1 MVSVDK
7 TAAAEILLHPNREWV
22 YVSSR
27 GVGLVAVFRLDP
39 THDELTKVQEF
50 NIQGTWP
57 RSMALSPTGDVLAV
71 ADQFSDSVQLLA
83 VSPVYV
89 LQLCYGMTSSFPAVT
104 TPQLTANCSA
114 RLSFSLTRDQESWI
128 VAMDSVISPLT
139 SILSGQLQTSLG
151 PRSVLLLTCLPYS
164 LSWVSAGLS
173 GLYNDLS
180 LLYLSR

>member
-1 MVSVDK
+1 MMPEE
-7 TAAAEILLHPNREWV
+7 AEASELDQGELEGGRSQRTDRGRLLR
-22 YVSSR
+22 
-27 GVGLVAVFRLDP
+27 
-39 THDELTKVQEF
+39 
-50 NIQGTWP
+50 
-57 RSMALSPTGDVLAV
+57 
-71 ADQFSDSVQLLA
+71 QLLA

-114 RLSFSLTRDQESWI
+114 QVSFSLTRDQESWI

-139 SILSGQLQTSLG
+139 SVLSGQLQTSLG